1 MRRWA
6 GRILS
11 RDSIVLL
18 MKVWARD
25 RSPGSTDSQEEL
37 YMDSLVRPIVGL
49 YGLSN
54 RILATGIADLS
65 EQDAR
70 MRSRGGAGPSVG
82 WTIGH
87 LCHFKVLVLTLLGVE
102 QENPFAARFER
113 TPASDGA
120 DYPSL
125 AELTAAFSELN
136 SEISVALESAPARLE
151 APMPGTG
158 PHDEK
163 RILDTILFFAW
174 HEAYHIGGI
183 GAIRKELGRKAIAE
197 LVAGR

>member
-1 MRRWA
+1 
-6 GRILS
+6 
-11 RDSIVLL
+11 
-18 MKVWARD
+18 
-25 RSPGSTDSQEEL
+25 
-37 YMDSLVRPIVGL
+37 MDALIRPIVGL

-70 MRSRGGAGPSVG
+70 IRSRGGAGPSVA

-87 LCHFKVLVLTLLGVE
+87 LCHFKIVALTLLGVE
-102 QENPFAARFER
+102 QANPFAARFER

-125 AELTAAFSELN
+125 AELTATFSELH
-136 SEISVALESAPARLE
+136 SELSVALESAPARLD
-151 APMPGTG
+151 APMRGTG

-163 RILDTILFFAW
+163 RILDTILFSAW
-174 HEAYHIGGI
+174 HEAYHIGSI
-183 GAIRKELGRKAIAE
+183 GAIRKELGWQGIAE
-197 LVAGR
+197 LVLGR